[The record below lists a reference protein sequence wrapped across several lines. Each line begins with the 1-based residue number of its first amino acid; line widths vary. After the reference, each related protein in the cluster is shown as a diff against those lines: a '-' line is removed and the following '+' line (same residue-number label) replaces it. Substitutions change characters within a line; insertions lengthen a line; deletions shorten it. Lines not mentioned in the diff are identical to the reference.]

1 MCGLHNNFYTKTT
14 IKHRRLCKMEK
25 KKTNKI
31 RNGIQTK
38 VLVLINAGMIV
49 LGLIL
54 LSVSTGRFK
63 REMNLT
69 FSNYILAQADMA
81 GTNLENSV
89 QHGADA
95 ADVNTTTYLLKD
107 IKVNGTASSYAY
119 LVSNDATMLWHPTES
134 KIGAPVENSVVKGL
148 VSQIASGTLTKY
160 SDIIEYEYKGAIK
173 YAGYYIDKAQ
183 SFILVVTADKNDLFS
198 AVNNTVNTL
207 IIVSILALVV
217 LNVLGVFFVLTL
229 ITRPLS
235 KLTNVVDKV
244 SDLDLTIDNY
254 GELLGKTDEIGVM
267 ARAVDKM
274 RLSLEEA
281 VKDIADQSNVLK
293 DAASTLNEAA
303 NNMSETSS
311 EVDRAVSEI
320 ADGASSQ
327 ADETQKATEN
337 VVTIGVM
344 IEATNDAV
352 GELGKAADSM
362 ASAEKNAQTILKD
375 LDEISAQTAS
385 VIDKIAEQTAKTNES
400 ASKIQEVT
408 AIISSLASQ
417 TNLLSLNASI
427 EAARAGEAGRGF
439 AVVAEEIGKLADQ
452 SNESAKQIDDIVK
465 QLIAD
470 SDEAVASMD
479 EVKAAS
485 EKQTE
490 GIKKTGEA
498 FELISEGINTS
509 NASID
514 KIVDKMKEMDGARV
528 SVVDTVQNLTAIAQE
543 NAASTEESSA
553 SVTNIN
559 NIAANIGDDS
569 ARLNSIAATLGDTV
583 AKFSY

>member
-1 MCGLHNNFYTKTT
+1 
-14 IKHRRLCKMEK
+14 MEK

-69 FSNYILAQADMA
+69 FSNYILAQANMA

-89 QHGADA
+89 QHGADP
-95 ADVNTTTYLLKD
+95 ADVNTTTFLLKD

-119 LVSNDATMLWHPTES
+119 LVSADSTMLWHPTES

-217 LNVLGVFFVLTL
+217 LNVIGIFFVVTL

-293 DAASTLNEAA
+293 EAASTLNEAA

-490 GIKKTGEA
+490 GIKKTGDA

-509 NASID
+509 NASIE

-559 NIAANIGDDS
+559 NIASNIGDDS
-569 ARLNSIAATLGDTV
+569 ARLNSIAATLGETV
-583 AKFSY
+583 AKFRY

>member
-1 MCGLHNNFYTKTT
+1 
-14 IKHRRLCKMEK
+14 MEK

-583 AKFSY
+583 SKFRY

>member
-1 MCGLHNNFYTKTT
+1 
-14 IKHRRLCKMEK
+14 MEK

-95 ADVNTTTYLLKD
+95 ADVNTTTFLLKD

-119 LVSNDATMLWHPTES
+119 LVSSDATMLWHPTES

-207 IIVSILALVV
+207 IIVSILALAV
-217 LNVLGVFFVLTL
+217 LNVLGVFFVVTL

-235 KLTNVVDKV
+235 KLTNVVNNV

-254 GELLGKTDEIGVM
+254 GELLNKTDEIGVM

-293 DAASTLNEAA
+293 EAASTLNEAA

-375 LDEISAQTAS
+375 LDEISAQTAN

-490 GIKKTGEA
+490 GIKKTGDA

-509 NASID
+509 NASIE

-583 AKFSY
+583 AKFKY